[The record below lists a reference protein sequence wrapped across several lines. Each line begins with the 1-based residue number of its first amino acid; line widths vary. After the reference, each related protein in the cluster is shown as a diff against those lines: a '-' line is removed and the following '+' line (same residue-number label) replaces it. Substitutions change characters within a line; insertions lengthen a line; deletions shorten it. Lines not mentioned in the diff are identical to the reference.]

1 LAPLSPE
8 EPMASLHVTRG
19 GHHPVGCHDPQRG
32 KLRRVADGVRLQ
44 YHAPKQFRERCP
56 ALGHDAGGA
65 WAALSADAR
74 HSV

>member
-1 LAPLSPE
+1 
-8 EPMASLHVTRG
+8 MASLRVTRG
-19 GHHPVGCHDPQRG
+19 GHHPIGCHDPQRG

-56 ALGHDAGGA
+56 ALGHDARGA
-65 WAALSADAR
+65 WAAFSADAR